1 MNRKVNGSILAGAL
15 LGAVI
20 ANADIVVDNFLNVQ
34 GLNQLG
40 GNWLADSDAWI
51 AIGGSSKVTPA
62 GDTVDLVQGEGC
74 GSGCYAGHNI
84 FKAYVEDPA
93 TAETMISSD
102 IKVTGDVSAEKKWA
116 YAGWVMNFVAE
127 RGKDGKQPWELLPH
141 EKGNIVDISTC
152 DALEI
157 QLQFDLDRQLWIAL
171 YNPIIEKDKPTS
183 PQYGWRYKGSGNM
196 DTKKFSLKSGGLS
209 GIGTK
214 WADPA
219 AAPLD
224 LKQVTR
230 LQIFYEGQKGL
241 SPAEPAPYDDVAHR
255 LTIRKV
261 QLNGA
266 ACKVVGT
273 DSLGNVKEF
282 GTVGIKNGVASKLN
296 NALELNVAA
305 GRIQFVKAAEM
316 GLKVTVRDM
325 AGHIVARGDVNAANT
340 SMDVSGLRTGVYH
353 VQAAAGTK
361 TYSNTVT
368 LLK

>member
-1 MNRKVNGSILAGAL
+1 MNRKVNGSILAGVL

-34 GLNQLG
+34 GQNQLG
-40 GNWLADSDAWI
+40 GNWLADADSWV
-51 AIGGSSKVTPA
+51 AIGGSSKVNPA
-62 GDTVDLVQGEGC
+62 GDTANLVQGEGC

-84 FKAYVEDPA
+84 FKAYAEDGA
-93 TAETMISSD
+93 TGETVLSSD
-102 IKVTGDVSAEKKWA
+102 ITVSASVPSKTWA

-127 RGKDGKQPWELLPH
+127 RGKDGKQAWELLPH
-141 EKGNIVDISTC
+141 EKGNIVDVSTC
-152 DALEI
+152 THIEL
-157 QLQFDLDRQLWIAL
+157 QLQFDLDKQLWIAM
-171 YNPIIEKDKPTS
+171 YNPITEKDKPTS
-183 PQYGWRYKGSGNM
+183 PQYGWRYKGTGALE
-196 DTKKFSLKSGGLS
+196 TKKFAFTAGGLT

-214 WADPA
+214 WNDPA

-230 LQIFYEGQKGL
+230 LQIFYEGQQKL
-241 SPAEPAPYDDVAHR
+241 EVKEPAPYDAVPHR
-255 LTIRKV
+255 LTIKKV

-282 GTVGIKNGVASKLN
+282 GTVGIRNAAASKMK
-296 NALELNVAA
+296 NALQLNVAA
-305 GRIQFVKAAEM
+305 GRIQFAKAAEM

-325 AGHIVARGDVNAANT
+325 AGQIVARGDVNAAST

-353 VQAAAGTK
+353 VQAAAGAM